1 MKHQTKFKEAACRR
15 CEGFDR
21 LRLPVYKWKMS
32 AWFCSMLSMF
42 ASSALHHL
50 MVWRAGGCTRSIS
63 SPRAATTAPMH
74 RAVGRYCITV

>member
-1 MKHQTKFKEAACRR
+1 
-15 CEGFDR
+15 
-21 LRLPVYKWKMS
+21 MS
-32 AWFCSMLSMF
+32 

-74 RAVGRYCITV
+74 WAVGLYCVILYCNYRRLRTSKTKPEYSKNILCR

>member
-1 MKHQTKFKEAACRR
+1 MKHQTKFKEAAYVVRVLTAY
-15 CEGFDR
+15 G
-21 LRLPVYKWKMS
+21 YQYTNGN
-32 AWFCSMLSMF
+32 
-42 ASSALHHL
+42 ALHHL

>member
-21 LRLPVYKWKMS
+21 LRLPVYKWKVG
-32 AWFCSMLSMF
+32 
-42 ASSALHHL
+42 SALHHL